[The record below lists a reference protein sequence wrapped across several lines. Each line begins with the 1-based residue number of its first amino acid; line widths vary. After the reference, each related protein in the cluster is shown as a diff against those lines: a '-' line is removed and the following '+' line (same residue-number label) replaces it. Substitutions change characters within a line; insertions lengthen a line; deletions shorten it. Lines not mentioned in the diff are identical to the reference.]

1 MSLAAFELA
10 ARARAAPG
18 PMAVAPAGD
27 DEEQKPARAAAEA
40 SFSEATPRGG
50 TDKATLIAEEEA
62 ALMAEEEAQALTHGI
77 DVRGLRATTVIHY
90 STSIYPLQAAVVHC
104 LRLEASETE
113 DDTALLEALHTL
125 PVSAQAGRR
134 RGAGGAQA
142 GSHWMHRWKQSC
154 ARGPDLPAELRAAH
168 VDFDTAY
175 VDFVRKVVLPNLAD
189 PRGILF
195 QRRPTFR
202 CHLAGGGQPTGRPHC
217 DSEYGHQRG
226 ELNFWLPL
234 TRVSGSNSLYAES
247 APGLADFAPF
257 ELEYGECQR
266 FWGARCLHFTKA
278 NETPRT
284 RVSFDFRV
292 VPRSCHVERP
302 SDCGFVIHG
311 FYTAMDAEG
320 CIVLGDT

>member
-1 MSLAAFELA
+1 
-10 ARARAAPG
+10 
-18 PMAVAPAGD
+18 
-27 DEEQKPARAAAEA
+27 
-40 SFSEATPRGG
+40 
-50 TDKATLIAEEEA
+50 
-62 ALMAEEEAQALTHGI
+62 MAEEEAQALTHGI
-77 DVRGLRATTVIHY
+77 DVRGLRAATVIRY
-90 STSIYPLQAAVVHC
+90 STSSHPLQAAVVHC
-104 LRLEASETE
+104 LRLVARGTE

-125 PVSAQAGRR
+125 PVSTQVGRR

-168 VDFDTAY
+168 AAFDDSF

-234 TRVSGSNSLYAES
+234 TRVSGSNSLYSES
-247 APGLADFAPF
+247 APGLADFASF

-278 NETPRT
+278 NERPPAHPRQLPSTFVSSRARAMSRAQVLAGLALDSTPPWMQRAASS
-284 RVSFDFRV
+284 RSGCRSDY
-292 VPRSCHVERP
+292 VPCYP
-302 SDCGFVIHG
+302 
-311 FYTAMDAEG
+311 
-320 CIVLGDT
+320 L